1 MTKFSTILTMLLM
14 MIYFVS
20 SGLPHEIHALAR
32 ELACHQMDMLE
43 LLRIDGLGAL
53 DDEDDEDDIDIDGLC
68 EDGLD
73 EEDESLPFS
82 TGFNGVDDAVDI
94 DEFGGLLD
102 DDDDEEE
109 EGEEEEEKRDDPL
122 DTVDTVDGDGAG
134 FSSAGVAA
142 ERSHSMHS
150 DMNYSMQSLDADVE
164 WLDGML
170 DGERAPPSP
179 PLTAEDGPAVVA
191 QFSNSEDSS
200 SEDDEGLVMEL

>member
-1 MTKFSTILTMLLM
+1 M
-14 MIYFVS
+14 S

-73 EEDESLPFS
+73 EEDESLPF
-82 TGFNGVDDAVDI
+82 GVDDAVDI

-102 DDDDEEE
+102 DDDEEEE
-109 EGEEEEEKRDDPL
+109 EGKEEEEEKRDDPL
-122 DTVDTVDGDGAG
+122 DTVDGADGAG
-134 FSSAGVAA
+134 CSSAGVSA

-200 SEDDEGLVMEL
+200 SVDDEGLVMEL

>member
-1 MTKFSTILTMLLM
+1 MTEFITILMMILM

-73 EEDESLPFS
+73 EEDESLPF
-82 TGFNGVDDAVDI
+82 GVDDAVDI

-102 DDDDEEE
+102 DDDEEEE
-109 EGEEEEEKRDDPL
+109 EGEEEEEEKRDDPL
-122 DTVDTVDGDGAG
+122 DTVDGADGAG
-134 FSSAGVAA
+134 FSSAGVSA

-200 SEDDEGLVMEL
+200 SVDDEGLVMEL